1 MQVFCGITTDQQ
13 SGGAPS
19 GHSDTTCA
27 VALVHAGGGL
37 LATDTF
43 SDDPRGWVRFA
54 GLLARQ
60 THGAP
65 ISIAV
70 DGEAGQIAE
79 FAAASGHL
87 VVQAASPAARS
98 KDALDDAIALAR
110 GLATGEIQCTQPL
123 APRGEIA
130 SLRPILDTVTAASR
144 ARHDAS
150 EALTCLLRAVF
161 PAALAAWD
169 DPSEANAVAIL
180 TRLPQPGA
188 LQSIS
193 TEELAAD
200 LATVADPGQVAAMA
214 GALTEAIREIG
225 GGDDPSVAPSV
236 SATAEAV
243 SAWDRSLEGLIGLL
257 QAKRPR
263 YESTEESPRYEP
275 ADGTARYE
283 PEIEASPPERTEGRR
298 RRRSAEPHRTVRL
311 PGDLP
316 DRESLRALDP
326 ASQLHS
332 IIQPDLEATQVLPP
346 EPVDGENATTR
357 GIRRR
362 RAEPAELHDGLSGD
376 LPGSAP
382 RNVFEP
388 ASNPVPAP
396 AADPVTEGRR
406 HPWQPKEDTFEE
418 LSSLTDDD
426 DGLLIFGQAKSA
438 WFKRP
443 ESEEPEPEH
452 WSLPGD
458 DGWRT
463 ARHVT
468 EAPEAEE
475 TTTASGLPKRKPQ
488 ANLVPGSVVGG
499 SVERFDEP
507 IERDAEL
514 LAQNTSGYFK
524 GWGRARGGPRATMA
538 ARQTERMASR

>member
-13 SGGAPS
+13 SDGTPS
-19 GHSDTTCA
+19 GHSDATCA
-27 VALVHAGGGL
+27 VALVVAGGGL

-43 SDDPRGWVRFA
+43 GDDPRGWVRFA

-60 THGAP
+60 TLGSP

-70 DGEAGQIAE
+70 DGEVGQLAE
-79 FAAASGHL
+79 FAAAAGHL
-87 VVQAASPAARS
+87 VVQASSPAARS

-110 GLATGEIQCTQPL
+110 GLATGEIQCGRPF

-130 SLRPILDTVTAASR
+130 SLRPILDTVSAASR
-144 ARHDAS
+144 ARHDAA

-169 DPSEANAVAIL
+169 DPSEASAVAIL

-243 SAWDRSLEGLIGLL
+243 SAWDRSLEGLVGLL

-263 YESTEESPRYEP
+263 PEISLPQAMP
-275 ADGTARYE
+275 E
-283 PEIEASPPERTEGRR
+283 PEQPESRRGRR
-298 RRRSAEPHRTVRL
+298 SEGTSQPDLHRTVRL

-332 IIQPDLEATQVLPP
+332 IVQPDLEATQVLPDP
-346 EPVDGENATTR
+346 DQMVDSEGTTTR
-357 GIRRR
+357 SIRRR
-362 RAEPAELHDGLSGD
+362 RAEPAELPQQHAEA
-376 LPGSAP
+376 AP
-382 RNVFEP
+382 P
-388 ASNPVPAP
+388 Q
-396 AADPVTEGRR
+396 GRR
-406 HPWQPKEDTFEE
+406 HPWQPKEETFEDLSD
-418 LSSLTDDD
+418 LSSLAGDD

-443 ESEEPEPEH
+443 EGEEPEPES

-475 TTTASGLPKRKPQ
+475 TMTASGLPKRKPQ
-488 ANLVPGSVVGG
+488 ANLVPGSVTDDVG
-499 SVERFDEP
+499 RPDEP

-514 LAQNTSGYFK
+514 LAQNTLGYFK